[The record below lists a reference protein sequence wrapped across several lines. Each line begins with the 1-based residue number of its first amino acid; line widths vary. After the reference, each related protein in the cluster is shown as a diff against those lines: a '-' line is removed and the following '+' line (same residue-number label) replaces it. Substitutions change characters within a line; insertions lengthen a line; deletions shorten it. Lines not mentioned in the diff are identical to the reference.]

1 MHYSFRRLLTGCLLT
16 VFFFTACGITPVQT
30 EQTTSNTTE
39 TTRIEATIAAIPAP
53 PSPSPT
59 PTPVPTPETIRTD
72 YAAFSA
78 NESGRIPILMFHR
91 FVDAY
96 TEKSEPNYTTTFKEF
111 EALLQT
117 LYDRNFRLI
126 GLQQFLSSDI
136 AVPAGKHPIVFTFDD
151 GTAGQFNLIKNE
163 QDELVVNPQSAVG
176 IIMAFTET
184 HPDFGIGGTFYL
196 NMDIYNSVFAGE
208 GTLTDRF
215 DFLVKNGFEL
225 GNHTWEH
232 VDFRKTTTVEAIQKA
247 VGKNQLQF
255 SKSYP
260 NYQFASLSLP
270 YGFTP
275 RDKSLI
281 PDILSGTY
289 ETTTYENKGLL
300 AVGAEPSIPAHHIK
314 FDPTYIN
321 RVRGQGR
328 NAVEADLTWW
338 LEKMSDKT
346 LYISDGDPKTIV
358 VPASKEALI
367 QKDRLTDKTLVIW
380 QDNTE
385 TVN

>member
-1 MHYSFRRLLTGCLLT
+1 MKYTFYRLLIGCLLT
-16 VFFFTACGITPVQT
+16 VFFLSACGVTPVQT
-30 EQTTSNTTE
+30 EQTTLVATELTKAETIATTE
-39 TTRIEATIAAIPAP
+39 LM
-53 PSPSPT
+53 PSPT
-59 PTPVPTPETIRTD
+59 PIPTPETVRTD
-72 YAAFSA
+72 YDVFLA
-78 NESGRIPILMFHR
+78 NESGRIPIVMFHK
-91 FVDAY
+91 FVEAY
-96 TEKSEPNYTTTFKEF
+96 TEKSEPNYTTTFVEF
-111 EALLQT
+111 ETLLQT
-117 LYDRNFRLI
+117 LYDRDFRMI
-126 GLQQFLSSDI
+126 SLQQFLSSDI
-136 AVPAGKHPIVFTFDD
+136 SVPAGKHPIVFTFDD

-163 QDELVVNPQSAVG
+163 KGELVVNPQSAVG
-176 IIMAFTET
+176 IMMTFADT

-208 GTLTDRF
+208 GTLTERF
-215 DFLVKNGFEL
+215 DYLVKNGFEL

-232 VDFRKTTTVEAIQKA
+232 VDFHKITTIEAIQKA

-260 NYQFASLSLP
+260 NYQFNSLSLP

-275 RDKSLI
+275 KNKSLI
-281 PDILSGTY
+281 PNILSGSF
-289 ETTTYENKGLL
+289 ETATYENKGLM
-300 AVGAEPSIPAHHIK
+300 AVGAEPSIPAHHVK

-321 RVRGQGR
+321 RVRGQGMK
-328 NAVEADLTWW
+328 AVEADLTWW
-338 LEKMSDKT
+338 LENMSTKT

-367 QKDRLTDKTLVIW
+367 QKDRLHDKTLITW